1 MIDPAQSD
9 DSQQSND
16 PIKVPTQEPVKLEAS
31 SEAVSQA
38 GLGGASGSSGSSGSS
53 SNMPDKVAGMTQ
65 MGDDLP
71 VADTGSGV
79 VSSGANDISAATA
92 TPTPPASSAETP
104 VIAPA
109 ETGGDQ
115 GVVTLVDSKGAED
128 SNTLVDGAVKP
139 PAGNESASVDE
150 IAKIA
155 ESLEEDVEN
164 IAANSTDDSLD
175 ETAATETPAESSS
188 EAPSATP
195 AETPA
200 ESAPATE
207 STSEPSSE
215 SASEPTTEE
224 QTSDDSTTEEPTTAE
239 PSGQVNQESPHISS
253 PGSKPAKA
261 ETPAVSP
268 EAAAPAA
275 TSSPAETPAVAPAD
289 PPPAK
294 INSNGEMDEDM
305 EMVGGEET
313 APKKPAS
320 ESVSDD
326 EEELPEGVD
335 PNKAYNNVVEVLKDQ
350 KAISKDEANQIMVQ
364 NISSGKSFEAILEE
378 NKFVKEEDLVRAK
391 SIVHSIPFI
400 KISESGTDP
409 QALTKIPEGVARNY
423 QMLPISFDKERNSL
437 VVAMKN
443 PLDLSAIDF
452 AEQKS
457 GVKIIAKYAMASEL
471 ERKIAENYSQSLSS
485 EVTAA
490 LEQTSQVIEDQSK
503 KQDLKSLSGE
513 TIRQAPITKIV
524 QTIVSFAMKA
534 RASDVHIEPQE
545 TRTRVRYRIDG
556 ILVEKLILPKSV
568 HEAVVSRVKILSG
581 LKIDE
586 KRIPQDGRFNFVS
599 GDKEVDLRVSTLP
612 TVNGEKIVMRLLKKD
627 ATVPALEELGL
638 TGMAL
643 RKVQDAIKVPHGI
656 ILVTGPTGSGK
667 TTTLYSVLHTI
678 NTPKVNIMTL
688 EDPVEYQMTS
698 VNQVQVNQK
707 AGLTFASGLRS
718 FLRQDP
724 NIIMVGEI
732 RDSETAD
739 LAVQAS
745 LTGHLVFST
754 LHTSSAAGA
763 IPRLLDMGVEPFL
776 LASSLTLAMAQRV
789 VRRVNPEY
797 KEEYKPEP
805 AVVEDMK
812 KVLGPRWEE
821 WLRKNNKKEEE
832 VVLYKAK
839 SDRPQ
844 TEPEYKGRIAIF
856 EVMPVSE
863 PISKLILE
871 RKPAS
876 EMEKVALN
884 NGMLLMKQDGYIK
897 ALDGITTIEEVLR
910 VAQI

>member
-1 MIDPAQSD
+1 MIDPAQSN
-9 DSQQSND
+9 DSNQSDD
-16 PIKVPTQEPVKLEAS
+16 PIKIPSQEPVKLEAS

-38 GLGGASGSSGSSGSS
+38 GLGSS
-53 SNMPDKVAGMTQ
+53 SSDMPDKVAGMTQ
-65 MGDDLP
+65 MGDDMP
-71 VADTGSGV
+71 PASDAGS
-79 VSSGANDISAATA
+79 NDISETAGAIPSVSPAADST
-92 TPTPPASSAETP
+92 SN
-104 VIAPA
+104 
-109 ETGGDQ
+109 
-115 GVVTLVDSKGAED
+115 GVVTLVDSKNADD
-128 SNTLVDGAVKP
+128 SSTLVDEDVKP
-139 PAGNESASVDE
+139 PSGEKIASVDE

-155 ESLEEDVEN
+155 ESLEENVEN

-175 ETAATETPAESSS
+175 ETANSETTVTESAAEPVAETKSEAEPSAEPAAEPAASEPEPAAEPATEPESSS
-188 EAPSATP
+188 ESGV
-195 AETPA
+195 
-200 ESAPATE
+200 
-207 STSEPSSE
+207 
-215 SASEPTTEE
+215 E
-224 QTSDDSTTEEPTTAE
+224 QTSEAESEPKTEES
-239 PSGQVNQESPHISS
+239 SGQISPESPHISS
-253 PGSKPAKA
+253 PGSEPATA
-261 ETPAVSP
+261 ETAEPVAEAQTAETTAATPAQ
-268 EAAAPAA
+268 EATSAPAA
-275 TSSPAETPAVAPAD
+275 TSAPTATPAD

-294 INSNGEMDEDM
+294 IDSNGEMDEDM

-437 VVAMKN
+437 EVAMKN

-457 GVKIIAKYAMASEL
+457 GVKIVAKYAMASEL

-599 GDKEVDLRVSTLP
+599 GEKEVDLRVSTLP

-688 EDPVEYQMTS
+688 EDPVEYQMAS

-797 KEEYKPEP
+797 TEEYKPEP

-832 VVLYKAK
+832 VVLYRAK

-876 EMEKVALN
+876 EMEKLALN